1 MSRSSAGG
9 LGPAGGVG
17 LEGQILAWLAAHSLG
32 QEQLPESWVSS
43 GLVTAVG
50 AQTAREIDDIAA
62 LTVAGG
68 HLLVQSKK
76 GMKLGRIPSSPL
88 AKALRQVAGQYL
100 RGIPDTSGGALRSV
114 DPCTASE
121 PGTGVVT

>member
-32 QEQLPESWVSS
+32 QQKLPESWISS

-50 AQTAREIDDIAA
+50 TQTAREIDDIAA
-62 LTVAGG
+62 LTEAGG

-76 GMKLGRIPSSPL
+76 GMKLGRTAPSRL
-88 AKALRQVAGQYL
+88 GQALR
-100 RGIPDTSGGALRSV
+100 
-114 DPCTASE
+114 
-121 PGTGVVT
+121 